1 MLMPLIGFLAFSGA
15 VSITDFTDYE
25 SSQLSRNTTP
35 ISSTTA
41 TSSNPPSPGP
51 KFQAVGKIKTTAAIR
66 TPGRA
71 DKIQPSHPLTAHD
84 NAGLDLQKTLAS
96 IEKGRTGT
104 PVIETRTVPPETQK
118 TYFVGNEPG
127 AEPES
132 AWMK

>member
-15 VSITDFTDYE
+15 VSITDFTEYE

-41 TSSNPPSPGP
+41 TSSNPSSPGP
-51 KFQAVGKIKTTAAIR
+51 KSQAVGHIKTTAAIR
-66 TPGRA
+66 TSDRA
-71 DKIQPSHPLTAHD
+71 DGIQMSRPHTAQD
-84 NAGLDLQKTLAS
+84 NAGLDLEKTLAS
-96 IEKGRTGT
+96 IEKSGTGT
-104 PVIETRTVPPETQK
+104 PVIATRPVPPETQK

>member
-15 VSITDFTDYE
+15 VSITDFTEIE
-25 SSQLSRNTTP
+25 SSQLSRNTAP

-41 TSSNPPSPGP
+41 TSSNPSSREP
-51 KFQAVGKIKTTAAIR
+51 KSQAVGRIKTTAAIR
-66 TPGRA
+66 TSDRA
-71 DKIQPSHPLTAHD
+71 HDIQVSRPHTAQD
-84 NAGLDLQKTLAS
+84 NAGLNFQKTLAS
-96 IEKGRTGT
+96 IEKGDTGT
-104 PVIETRTVPPETQK
+104 PVIATPTVPLETQK